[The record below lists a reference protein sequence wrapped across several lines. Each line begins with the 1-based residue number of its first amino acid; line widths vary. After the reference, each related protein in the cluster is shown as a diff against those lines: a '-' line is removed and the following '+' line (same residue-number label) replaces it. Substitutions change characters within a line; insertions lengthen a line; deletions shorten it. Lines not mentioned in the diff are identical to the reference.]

1 MCGLICISLEYVSTC
16 VGVGKCDTYSPD
28 LGFFFSHAL
37 LKDGVPMLSH
47 FSSVQLFGTPWTVV
61 LPGPSVHGI
70 L

>member
-1 MCGLICISLEYVSTC
+1 MCVPVLGWGSVIHIALIW
-16 VGVGKCDTYSPD
+16 D
-28 LGFFFSHAL
+28 FFFSHAL
-37 LKDGVPMLSH
+37 LKDDVPMLSH

>member
-1 MCGLICISLEYVSTC
+1 MCLPV
-16 VGVGKCDTYSPD
+16 
-28 LGFFFSHAL
+28 LGWGSVIHIARIWDFFFSHAL